1 MTMWSRPV
9 FSTMVQEIGYD
20 DESQE
25 MIVTWKNGRKSAY
38 SGVPEDVAV
47 ELSNAPSVGSMIN
60 NEIKNQY
67 PHRYVA

>member
-1 MTMWSRPV
+1 MTQWERPV
-9 FSTMVQEIGYD
+9 FSEMAQAVGYD
-20 DESQE
+20 DETQDL
-25 MIVTWKNGRKSAY
+25 IVTWKNGRKSAY
-38 SGVPEDVAV
+38 SGVPEEVAL

>member
-1 MTMWSRPV
+1 MTTWSRPV

-47 ELSNAPSVGSMIN
+47 ELSNALSVGSMIN